1 MNCKL
6 KLCKAV
12 CSTLSG
18 RVSSEMEG
26 IVTRGEHVAQH
37 VSAGDVRAAR
47 EQASLDM
54 SKLYLMSYYWT
65 ILAMTTVGNLPH
77 PTTKVQYVYVIFQLL
92 GTQSSTP
99 CNATPPVSLAFLLP
113 AGVSRK
119 LSLIVSVPGSIRKV
133 LLPD

>member
-1 MNCKL
+1 
-6 KLCKAV
+6 
-12 CSTLSG
+12 
-18 RVSSEMEG
+18 MEG

-92 GTQSSTP
+92 GTQSSTL
-99 CNATPPVSLAFLLP
+99 CNAVT
-113 AGVSRK
+113 
-119 LSLIVSVPGSIRKV
+119 
-133 LLPD
+133 